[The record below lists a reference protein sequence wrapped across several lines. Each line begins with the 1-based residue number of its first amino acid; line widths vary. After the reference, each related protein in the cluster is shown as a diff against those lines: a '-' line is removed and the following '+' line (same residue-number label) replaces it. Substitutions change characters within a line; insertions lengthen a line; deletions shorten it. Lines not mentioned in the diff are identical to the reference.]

1 MRKTLLFI
9 TLAFGLAGCKNL
21 PRDDTRSCDK
31 LMDWNDRKACKEKVA
46 AEQRD
51 WEKRDKK

>member
-1 MRKTLLFI
+1 MIKALLFA

-21 PRDDTRSCDK
+21 PHDDTRSCDK

-51 WEKRDKK
+51 WEKRGK